1 MLKKVAASWPGWLF
15 HATLRY
21 LAVCA
26 APVYL
31 ILLLMAL
38 SEPGG
43 HDADGHARLSPED
56 DFWFMWQVFVF
67 ITAPGMVSLMLLSTV
82 AAWGK
87 DVRIAAACLLSLPA
101 LLFVSAGFWQ
111 FGLFIALGIT
121 YACTVMPRTV
131 RKLAA

>member
-1 MLKKVAASWPGWLF
+1 MLKKVAASWPGWLV

-31 ILLLMAL
+31 LLLLMAPFA
-38 SEPGG
+38 PGG
-43 HDADGHARLSPED
+43 HDADGYARLGPED
-56 DFWFMWQVFVF
+56 YYGLILPIFVY
-67 ITAPGMVSLMLLSTV
+67 INAPGLVSLMLLSVV

-101 LLFVSAGFWQ
+101 LAFVGVGFWQ
-111 FGLFIALGIT
+111 VGLFIVLGIT
-121 YACTVMPRTV
+121 YAFTVMPRTV
-131 RKLAA
+131 RKLVA